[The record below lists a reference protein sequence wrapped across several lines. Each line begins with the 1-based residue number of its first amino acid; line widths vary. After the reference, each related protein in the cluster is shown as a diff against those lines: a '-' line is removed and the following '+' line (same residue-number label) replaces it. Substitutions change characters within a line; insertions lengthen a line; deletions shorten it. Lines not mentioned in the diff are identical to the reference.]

1 MLQRPGWVRRGK
13 LTMEIAPSH
22 RDPAPPDVGPDD
34 VWGDPEY
41 LDAEGSAPLLALP
54 AKRPPRRRMEA
65 AAGNGA
71 LRIGSRQLPPAESA
85 DHQAG
90 GLEVEEINGAVLRL
104 APEMP
109 AVERVPRQ
117 FTFQAREAGGGKK
130 RRGGET
136 GEWGRRPHRHSL
148 LWVCGAGTAIVG
160 VVVGAMVMLPRVNRA
175 NAVQLQPGGTDL
187 VIDRVVADDGPRRMA
202 AMMQRQAEAL
212 EIYDAF
218 ARAAMVDEAL
228 PLLRDPEAVEPL
240 LRAAGWSIS
249 PPRAES
255 GHGWNVKEENDVI
268 HGILDGIRTD
278 HSKFQ
283 AYFVDVD
290 GELRLDWKASTAYG
304 TADFAELAQ
313 GRGDPGEIRGWISPT
328 DFYTLAFPENEY
340 RAYRLL
346 SPDVSK
352 ALWIYAEVG
361 GEAAEA
367 LESSLRGG
375 QILAGDKDER
385 KVTLRLA
392 PPPEGAMPNQW
403 RLVEL
408 LHKDWIGP

>member
-1 MLQRPGWVRRGK
+1 
-13 LTMEIAPSH
+13 MEIATSH

-34 VWGDPEY
+34 VWGDPACLTE
-41 LDAEGSAPLLALP
+41 EGPQTLALP
-54 AKRPPRRRMEA
+54 AKRQRKRRTKPESVA
-65 AAGNGA
+65 DKGA
-71 LRIGSRQLPPAESA
+71 LRIDSRHRPRKNAEL
-85 DHQAG
+85 QAG
-90 GLEVEEINGAVLRL
+90 GLEVEEINGAILRL

-117 FTFQAREAGGGKK
+117 FTFQAREPGIGKK

-148 LWVCGAGTAIVG
+148 IWVCGAGTAIVG

-175 NAVQLQPGGTDL
+175 NAVEFQHGATEL
-187 VIDRVVADDGPRRMA
+187 VIERIEEDDGPRLMA
-202 AMMQRQAEAL
+202 AMMRRQDEAL

-218 ARAAMVDEAL
+218 TRARSVEELL
-228 PLLRDPEAVEPL
+228 PLLRDPAAVEAL
-240 LRAAGWSIS
+240 LRASVLGTWA
-249 PPRAES
+249 PPAES
-255 GHGWNVKEENDVI
+255 GHGWNVKEENGVI
-268 HGILDGIRTD
+268 HGILDGIRAD

-290 GELRLDWKASTAYG
+290 GALRIDWKATTAHG
-304 TADFAELAQ
+304 TAGFADLAE
-313 GRGDPGEIRGWISPT
+313 GRGDPAEIRGWLSPT

-346 SPDVSK
+346 SSDETK
-352 ALWIYAEVG
+352 ALWVYAEVG
-361 GEAAEA
+361 GEAAQA
-367 LESSLRGG
+367 LEPSMRGG
-375 QILAGDKDER
+375 QILVGNKEQK

-392 PPPEGAMPNQW
+392 PAPDGSMPNQW

-408 LHKDWIGP
+408 LHKEWIAP